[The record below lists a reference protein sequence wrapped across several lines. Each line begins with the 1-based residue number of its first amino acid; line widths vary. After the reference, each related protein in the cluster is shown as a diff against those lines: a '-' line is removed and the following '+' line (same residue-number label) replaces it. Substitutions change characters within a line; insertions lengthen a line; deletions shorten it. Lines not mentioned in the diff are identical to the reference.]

1 MLSNSFMT
9 HNVHMYIIKQ
19 PMQHIQ
25 YLLPTDVPDS
35 VPMEIRLRMSRAT
48 ELVIEWDPIPCYNQN
63 GPGFVYVLNING
75 SEIETAET
83 NFIFTNLQPCS
94 VYEISIITANVNGN
108 STLNSTVASFTTFP
122 TGTTAGRCI
131 Y

>member
-1 MLSNSFMT
+1 
-9 HNVHMYIIKQ
+9 
-19 PMQHIQ
+19 
-25 YLLPTDVPDS
+25 
-35 VPMEIRLRMSRAT
+35 MEIRLRMSRAT
-48 ELVIEWDPIPCYNQN
+48 ELVVEWDPIPCYNQN